1 MCPKGC
7 HLPHLGEVGRSGAHL
22 ECLVLALGGLHEQVG
37 PFAVAQAVSRA
48 LEQQEGQGQLG
59 EGPLHPG
66 DSIEQLH
73 AEAHFHPCPADE
85 GVRVIKVDLKKKR
98 ERFLS
103 LVQGWGTS
111 LLSVRSS
118 FCFGPKS

>member
-1 MCPKGC
+1 MRG
-7 HLPHLGEVGRSGAHL
+7 SDAHL

-66 DSIEQLH
+66 DSIEQLC
-73 AEAHFHPCPADE
+73 AEAHFHPRPADE
-85 GVRVIKVDLKKKR
+85 GVCVIKVDLQE
-98 ERFLS
+98 ERGVS
-103 LVQGWGTS
+103 IISSGAGDS

-118 FCFGPKS
+118 FCFGRKS